1 MRDLLQKHLLDLFAS
16 RLAVVGAG
24 ADGYSARCY
33 NAPLDLPH
41 SMKLNLQT
49 IEDGAQWDD
58 LLLSLPA
65 PHLLQT
71 WQWGELKAGFGWS
84 AKRLTWVDDSGS
96 AVAAAQLLTR
106 SGQLSG
112 GLKVAYCPK
121 GPVLD
126 WGNEN
131 LRRAVLDGL
140 AEAARDAGALALKI
154 DPEVV
159 YETGVGEVVE
169 AHLRA
174 SGWQEAPKA
183 AQFRNTLM
191 LDLRQD
197 EDALLKGMKQK
208 WRYNVRLA
216 VRKGV
221 NVRRGGLDDLELLYR
236 MYAETALRDGFVI
249 RTRDYYMQ
257 AWKSFTERGL
267 AQPLVAE
274 VEGTPV
280 AGQMIYRFG
289 KTGWYLYGMS
299 TNQHR
304 EKMPNHLLHWE
315 AIRWAKEQGCEA
327 YDFVGAPDKLEE
339 SDPMWGV
346 YRFKKGFGGSFVQAI
361 GEWDY
366 VLRPAAYQA
375 YRLLMPVALS
385 AMRLFGRRRV
395 AREAS

>member
-1 MRDLLQKHLLDLFAS
+1 M
-16 RLAVVGAG
+16 
-24 ADGYSARCY
+24 
-33 NAPLDLPH
+33 N
-41 SMKLNLQT
+41 LNLQT

-65 PHLLQT
+65 PHLLQS
-71 WQWGELKAGFGWS
+71 WAWGDLKAGFGWS
-84 AKRLTWVDDSGS
+84 AKRLTWADDGGS
-96 AVAAAQLLTR
+96 DVAAAQLLTR
-106 SGQLSG
+106 SGQFSG
-112 GLKVAYCPK
+112 GLTVAYCPK
-121 GPVLD
+121 GPVLH
-126 WGNEN
+126 WGDEN
-131 LRRAVLDGL
+131 LRRAVLVAL
-140 AEAARDAGALALKI
+140 VNEARDEGALALKI

-159 YETGVGEVVE
+159 YETGAGEAVE

-183 AQFRNTLM
+183 AQFRNTLI

-197 EDALLKGMKQK
+197 EDALLGGMKQK

-216 VRKGV
+216 ARKGV
-221 NVRRGGLDDLELLYR
+221 SVRRGGLNDLELLYR

-257 AWKSFTERGL
+257 AWQSFTERGL

-289 KTGWYLYGMS
+289 RTGWYLHGMS

-315 AIRWAKEQGCEA
+315 AIRWAKEQGCET

-346 YRFKKGFGGSFVQAI
+346 YRFKKGFGGSFVQTI
-361 GEWDY
+361 GEWDF
-366 VLRPAAYQA
+366 VLRPTAYRA
-375 YRLLMPVALS
+375 YRLLMPMALS
-385 AMRLFGRRRV
+385 AMRIFGRRRV

>member
-1 MRDLLQKHLLDLFAS
+1 MGNSCQAFGPLL
-16 RLAVVGAG
+16 RPGRI
-24 ADGYSARCY
+24 ARCY
-33 NAPLDLPH
+33 NAPLVSHHP
-41 SMKLNLQT
+41 MNLNLRT

-58 LLLSLPA
+58 SLLSLPN
-65 PHLLQT
+65 PHLLQS
-71 WQWGELKAGFGWS
+71 WEWGELKAGFGWS
-84 AKRLTWVDDSGS
+84 AKRLTWADDSGS
-96 AVAAAQLLTR
+96 DVAAAQLLTR
-106 SGQLSG
+106 TGQFSG

-126 WGNEN
+126 WGNE
-131 LRRAVLDGL
+131 L
-140 AEAARDAGALALKI
+140 AEIARDEGALALKI

-159 YETGVGEVVE
+159 YETGAGAAVE

-216 VRKGV
+216 ARKGV
-221 NVRRGGLDDLELLYR
+221 SVRRGGLDDLKLLYR

-249 RTRDYYMQ
+249 RTRDYYTQ

-274 VEGTPV
+274 VEGMPV
-280 AGQMIYRFG
+280 AGQIIYRFG

-315 AIRWAKEQGCEA
+315 AIRWAKEQGCES

-346 YRFKKGFGGSFVQAI
+346 YRFKKGFGGSFVQTI

-366 VLRPAAYQA
+366 VLRPTAYRA

-385 AMRLFGRRRV
+385 AMRAFGRRRV
-395 AREAS
+395 AREASQHDSP

>member
-1 MRDLLQKHLLDLFAS
+1 VIVAANKRLL
-16 RLAVVGAG
+16 
-24 ADGYSARCY
+24 ARCY
-33 NAPLDLPH
+33 NAPPAAPCI
-41 SMKLNLQT
+41 MNLKSDT
-49 IEDGAQWDD
+49 IEDGTLWDD

-65 PHLLQT
+65 PHLLQSWT
-71 WQWGELKAGFGWS
+71 WGELKASFGWS
-84 AKRLTWVDDSGS
+84 AKRLTWRDNDGS
-96 AVAAAQLLTR
+96 PVGAGQLLIR
-106 SGQLSG
+106 SSRFGG

-121 GPVLD
+121 GPTLD
-126 WGNEN
+126 WRDEDS
-131 LRRAVLDGL
+131 RMEVLAALVG
-140 AEAARDAGALALKI
+140 AARDEGALVLKI
-154 DPEVV
+154 DPEVA
-159 YETGVGEVVE
+159 YEIGAGEAVDAE
-169 AHLRA
+169 LRS
-174 SGWQEAPKA
+174 SGWREAQKQ
-183 AQFRNTLM
+183 AQFRNTLI

-197 EDALLKGMKQK
+197 EESLLQGMKQK
-208 WRYNVRLA
+208 WRYNVRLSA
-216 VRKGV
+216 RKGV
-221 NVRRGGLDDLELLYR
+221 VVRRGGLDDLDMLYR

-267 AQPLVAE
+267 AQPLIAE
-274 VEGTPV
+274 LDGTPM
-280 AGQMIYRFG
+280 AGQVIYRFG

-346 YRFKKGFGGSFVQAI
+346 YRFKKGFGGSFVRTI

-366 VLRPAAYQA
+366 VLRPTAYRA

-385 AMRLFGRRRV
+385 AMRALGRRRV

>member
-1 MRDLLQKHLLDLFAS
+1 M
-16 RLAVVGAG
+16 
-24 ADGYSARCY
+24 
-33 NAPLDLPH
+33 N
-41 SMKLNLQT
+41 LNLRT

-58 LLLSLPA
+58 LLLSLPS
-65 PHLLQT
+65 PHLLQS
-71 WQWGELKAGFGWS
+71 WAWGDLKAGFGWS
-84 AKRLTWVDDSGS
+84 ARRLTWADDSGS
-96 AVAAAQLLTR
+96 DVAAAQLLTR
-106 SGQLSG
+106 SGQFSA
-112 GLKVAYCPK
+112 GLTVAYCPK

-126 WGNEN
+126 WSNDN
-131 LRRAVLDGL
+131 LRRAVLDAL
-140 AEAARDAGALALKI
+140 VDAARDEGALALKI
-154 DPEVV
+154 DPEVA
-159 YETGVGEVVE
+159 YETGAGDAVE

-174 SGWQEAPKA
+174 SEWQEAPKA
-183 AQFRNTLM
+183 AQFRNTLI

-197 EDALLKGMKQK
+197 EEVLLKGMKQK

-216 VRKGV
+216 ERKGV
-221 NVRRGGLDDLELLYR
+221 TVRRGGVEDLELLYR

-257 AWKSFTERGL
+257 AWQSFTERGL

-274 VEGTPV
+274 IEGAPV

-315 AIRWAKEQGCEA
+315 AIQWAKEQGCEW

-346 YRFKKGFGGSFVQAI
+346 YRFKKGFGGSFVRTI

-366 VLRPAAYQA
+366 VLRPTAYRA
-375 YRLLMPVALS
+375 YRLLMPLALS
-385 AMRLFGRRRV
+385 AMRAFGRRRV

>member
-1 MRDLLQKHLLDLFAS
+1 MGNGCQAFGPLL
-16 RLAVVGAG
+16 RPGRI
-24 ADGYSARCY
+24 ARCY
-33 NAPLDLPH
+33 NAPLVSPH
-41 SMKLNLQT
+41 PMNLNLQT

-58 LLLSLPA
+58 LLLSLPN
-65 PHLLQT
+65 PHLLQS
-71 WQWGELKAGFGWS
+71 WEWGELKAGFGWS
-84 AKRLTWVDDSGS
+84 AKRLTWADDSGS
-96 AVAAAQLLTR
+96 EVAAAQLLSR
-106 SGQLSG
+106 SGKFSG

-140 AEAARDAGALALKI
+140 AEAARDEGALALKI
-154 DPEVV
+154 DPELV
-159 YETGVGEVVE
+159 YETGAGEAVE
-169 AHLRA
+169 AHLRG

-183 AQFRNTLM
+183 AQFRNTLI

-236 MYAETALRDGFVI
+236 MYAETAMRDGFVI

-257 AWKSFTERGL
+257 AWKSFAERGL

-274 VEGTPV
+274 VEGLPV
-280 AGQMIYRFG
+280 AGQVIYRFG

-315 AIRWAKEQGCEA
+315 AIRWAKEHGCEE

-346 YRFKKGFGGSFVQAI
+346 YRFKKGFGGSFVQTI

-385 AMRLFGRRRV
+385 AMRIFGRRRV
-395 AREAS
+395 AREAI